1 MQVMQTIE
9 VSVCF
14 PVVPGMVPAP
24 VPQPVVVVPDLPN
37 NILFLN
43 NLPQETTEIMLSMLF
58 NQYHVKTSE
67 LFRLTVKSCWA
78 KYCTSY
84 EVMNRVEGT
93 QTLSSFSTFAR
104 WPETNL
110 CMPPSNPKDDN
121 DSVLFPSSCLVLLVS
136 SLSTD
141 SLDSRRCA

>member
-1 MQVMQTIE
+1 MQVMQTID

-24 VPQPVVVVPDLPN
+24 VSQPVVVVPDLPN

-78 KYCTSY
+78 KYCTSS
-84 EVMNRVEGT
+84 EVMN
-93 QTLSSFSTFAR
+93 
-104 WPETNL
+104 
-110 CMPPSNPKDDN
+110 
-121 DSVLFPSSCLVLLVS
+121 
-136 SLSTD
+136 
-141 SLDSRRCA
+141 